1 MLPFSEILTSLALPP
16 DATDLLLADAGGTST
31 DWLYLRASEA
41 APLRLRT
48 AGMNPNAY
56 DDAHLQAQV
65 EAVAAGIGK
74 ELKCDVPPLAIAFYG
89 AGCSG
94 AGAERVRE
102 AIARVLRHTI
112 LYIGSDLE
120 LAARTLFGVS
130 AGTACILGTGA
141 NSGFWDGWHFTHH
154 TPPLGFILGDEGSGA
169 DLGRELL
176 RRVLRGELPATLAA
190 ALQSEGLAVS
200 EAEAIQRI
208 YRQSGAA
215 AYLGSFVPF
224 IASHANDAVV
234 ASFVEERFRMFLQRH
249 VVPYGEAA
257 RRSPIGFVGGAVF
270 ALRRIMQ
277 RAAAAEGLQVGRIL
291 PAPLAAFV

>member
-1 MLPFSEILTSLALPP
+1 M
-16 DATDLLLADAGGTST
+16 
-31 DWLYLRASEA
+31 
-41 APLRLRT
+41 
-48 AGMNPNAY
+48 
-56 DDAHLQAQV
+56 
-65 EAVAAGIGK
+65 
-74 ELKCDVPPLAIAFYG
+74 
-89 AGCSG
+89 
-94 AGAERVRE
+94 
-102 AIARVLRHTI
+102 RHTI

-208 YRQSGAA
+208 YRRPGAA

-224 IASHANDAVV
+224 IASHADEAAI

-291 PAPLAAFV
+291 SAPLAAFV